1 MNPKLNFSKPLMEAY
16 EKASGFGPMY
26 EAVLKAD
33 PDFTNEMWRLMEEQ
47 AKRNPFFQMVKTH
60 GIREGLFSSDAAAL
74 GFVYATVSNMAQPNT
89 LGRELIEV
97 IPTTEAT
104 LRYPKAKTRA
114 KAQKIS
120 EKSPLLLGEKYTYE
134 DIDCDIEIATGEKWT
149 QSFLEDAKWNV
160 MARQVEAIGK
170 GLAYTETQDI
180 IAMYN
185 AITAGTLAGAA
196 EITLTDPITWAEF
209 LSLLEAVDNEDFVP
223 RVVAVSPE
231 VFYELFMLTEFINSM
246 YVTSEKG
253 LKPNVMH
260 IIAPNDLTIVKSS
273 LVTKTLVIDTQT
285 AAAMALRR
293 DAFIR
298 PWEDSRNLE
307 YGVVGSERYG
317 LKVLRANAVAR
328 GSR

>member
-1 MNPKLNFSKPLMEAY
+1 MSKLNFSKSIIEAY
-16 EKASGFGPMY
+16 QKASGFGPMY

-33 PDFTNEMWRLMEEQ
+33 PEFTNEAWHLMEEQ
-47 AKRNPFFQMVKTH
+47 AKRNPFFQLVKTF
-60 GIREGLFSSDAAAL
+60 GIKEGLFSSDAGAL
-74 GFVYATVSNMAQPNT
+74 GFVYATVSDMSQPNT
-89 LGRELIEV
+89 LGRELLEV
-97 IPTTEAT
+97 IPTTEPT

-160 MARQVEAIGK
+160 LARQVEAIGK
-170 GLAYTETQDI
+170 GLAYTETEDVV
-180 IAMYN
+180 ALYN
-185 AITAGTLAGAA
+185 AITAADLAGGSQ
-196 EITLTDPITWAEF
+196 ITLTDPITWTEF

-231 VFYELFMLTEFINSM
+231 VWYELFTLTEFINSV

-253 LKPNVMH
+253 LKPNVMKV
-260 IIAPNDLTIVKSS
+260 IAPNDLTIVKSS
-273 LVTKTLVIDTQT
+273 LVTKTLVIDTE
-285 AAAMALRR
+285 AAAVMALRR
-293 DAFIR
+293 DAMIR
-298 PWEDSRNLE
+298 PYEDPKALE